1 MSTKNSQGLLFP
13 AEELTV
19 NINGVRAVNSVD
31 LYDLKIPFD
40 STPGLYI
47 DMKNYIDKG
56 IFTLHS
62 SGAYHFFHKTKV
74 TLLRPG
80 KLPKYFNE
88 PVFPWL
94 QSTYNKSGEI
104 RVPKV
109 PQSRAPYPAISI
121 GKHKKKLQ
129 FHVICAA
136 AFLPKPD
143 DEQYCIVSHKNHM
156 KWDYSLRNL
165 EWNTHK
171 GNSDGFKK
179 ERRMNPL
186 EVFDKW
192 WDEFERGVEY
202 DINDWEKEEDQY

>member
-1 MSTKNSQGLLFP
+1 MTKNNQLDLFDT
-13 AEELTV
+13 EELSI

-31 LYDLKIPFD
+31 LYDLVLPFD
-40 STPGLYI
+40 STPGEYVS
-47 DMKNYIDKG
+47 MKDYVGKG
-56 IFTLHS
+56 IYTLHS
-62 SGAYHFFHKTKV
+62 SGAYHFFYNTHVTK
-74 TLLRPG
+74 LRSG
-80 KLPKYFNE
+80 KLPKYFSE
-88 PVFPWL
+88 PVFPWI
-94 QSTYNKSGEI
+94 QSIHNKSGKI

-121 GKHKKKLQ
+121 GKDKKKIQ
-129 FHVICAA
+129 MHVLCAT
-136 AFLPKPD
+136 AFLPKPED
-143 DEQYCIVSHKNHM
+143 SKYCIVSHKNHM

-202 DINDWEKEEDQY
+202 NVNDWQKEEDEF